1 MNKIKFHVSSSE
13 QNRLFLNEVKFIIH
27 SVNDNEKW
35 AVLANMEPSENQH
48 QENNTKTFVKV
59 TVEGDLWLALGEF
72 GDYKIALIQT
82 EMGSNCG
89 PELKKAMEILPNV
102 KCVIGVGIAFA
113 FKKEYRLG
121 DVLVSKW
128 IAGGSDLKGQKG
140 VIQIRNAV
148 TNNISSVLVHT
159 FIRDYNIWAANTNFK
174 CSKIKG
180 KETERKCKAY
190 SGGIVSSPLLMDD
203 KKMRD
208 EIYKRFPEAVGG
220 EMEGYMYM
228 KLNDDRECN
237 FDYIII
243 KGVADY
249 GDGTKNR
256 VWQFT
261 AAMAAVDFVKFMLK
275 RTEGKM
281 YS

>member
-1 MNKIKFHVSSSE
+1 MKNIKFRVSPSE
-13 QNRLFLNEVKFIIH
+13 QNKLFLDEVKLIVH

-48 QENNTKTFVKV
+48 EEKNTKTFVKV
-59 TVEGDLWLALGEF
+59 AVEDDLWLALGKF
-72 GDYKIALIQT
+72 GGYKVALLQT
-82 EMGSNCG
+82 EMGSSCG

-102 KCVIGVGIAFA
+102 KCVIGVGVAFA

-140 VIQIRNAV
+140 IIQIRNAV
-148 TNNISSVLVHT
+148 RNSMSPALIHT
-159 FIRDYNIWAANTNFK
+159 FIRDANVWVANTKFK
-174 CSKIKG
+174 CSKG
-180 KETERKCKAY
+180 QETGRKCKVY
-190 SGGIVSSPLLMDD
+190 PGGIVSSPLLMDD

-228 KLNDDRECN
+228 KLNDDKECN
-237 FDYIII
+237 FEYIII
-243 KGVADY
+243 KGVSDY
-249 GDGTKNR
+249 GDGTKNK

-261 AAMAAVDFVKFMLK
+261 AATAAVDFVKFMLE